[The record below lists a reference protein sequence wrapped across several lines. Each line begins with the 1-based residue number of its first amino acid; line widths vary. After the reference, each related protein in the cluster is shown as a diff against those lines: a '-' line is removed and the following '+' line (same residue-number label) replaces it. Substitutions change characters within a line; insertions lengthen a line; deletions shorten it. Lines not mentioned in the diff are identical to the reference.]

1 METRKAY
8 QLAKEANVPL
18 TPVTPVAAKSA
29 S

>member
-1 METRKAY
+1 MQAREAY

-18 TPVTPVAAKSA
+18 TPVTPVPAKSA